1 MADSLTPR
9 APVLIWLHA
18 DSAAGRGKLLA
29 FWAVFSQ
36 QGGGLQAVLTYPEG
50 LPAPN
55 VVAGCTAQP
64 LPKGGRQAAVLA
76 RLFAAHRPVATLWHI
91 RTIAPTLVRLATEME
106 CPILLADADYPRVS
120 GFWSRLPGMGA
131 RILRKVPDIF
141 VPTEE
146 HARLWLQ
153 AGALPA
159 QVRICGSLNDAPTA
173 APCNEAERDQL
184 ADALRQRGVWAA
196 LTVPEAE
203 ESYVIAALRETLRES
218 HRAVLILNPADPRR
232 GPALRAELADR
243 FQTALRSADDLITPE
258 TQVYIADTEEE
269 RGLWYRLAVAC
280 FIGGT
285 LSRGGAGCS
294 PFEAAGLGCAIV
306 HGRETGRYGGD
317 FARLADVQAARRI
330 LRPDALG
337 RTLCAVLRPDAAALL
352 ATRAWEVV
360 SDGAAASEAIS
371 DVLLRH
377 VQRARHANA

>member
-1 MADSLTPR
+1 
-9 APVLIWLHA
+9 
-18 DSAAGRGKLLA
+18 
-29 FWAVFSQ
+29 
-36 QGGGLQAVLTYPEG
+36 
-50 LPAPN
+50 
-55 VVAGCTAQP
+55 
-64 LPKGGRQAAVLA
+64 
-76 RLFAAHRPVATLWHI
+76 
-91 RTIAPTLVRLATEME
+91 
-106 CPILLADADYPRVS
+106 
-120 GFWSRLPGMGA
+120 LPGMGA

-371 DVLLRH
+371 EVLLRH
-377 VQRARHANA
+377 VQRARHASA